1 LTTTRAVSCLHDP
14 SLDSSCLEET
24 ARETTK
30 QKRSPRTSSNALK
43 VLMAR
48 YLLRDVNGRV
58 IEIPRDMFE
67 RVAREIAAVDLI
79 YDAQADTTQTR
90 DRFYRLMAH
99 REFLPNSPTLMN
111 AGLKNGQLSACFV
124 IPVSDAPDQILSACN
139 AILSIQNSGGGTGF
153 SLSTLEPRRSPSGPD
168 VGRGS
173 GPVLMMRLIDS
184 LTEMVKQKGKR
195 RGANIG
201 VLDVTHPDILE
212 FITSKD
218 QGRSLQNF
226 TISVAVSDRF
236 MQAVER
242 DEDYELVDP
251 TSKTVRRRVHAPDV
265 FDLLAK
271 MAWKNGD
278 PGILFI
284 DEINRHNVTPEVG
297 SIQATNPCGEQP
309 LLPYESCILGSI
321 NLAVMVKDR
330 RVDWEKL
337 RLVIHSAVHF
347 LDNCIDA
354 NVYPSPEIEQVT
366 KSNRKIGL
374 GIMGWAD
381 MLVQIG
387 VPYGSEKA
395 VKLADEIGTFL
406 QDETIEASM
415 RLASERGS
423 FPNFRGSSWD
433 ARGYARIR
441 NATLTTI
448 APTGTT
454 SMIAGCSPGIEPLFA
469 ISFVRKA
476 LNGELLRETNPLFV
490 KVAKERSFYS
500 RGLMNRIAEEGSVQN
515 IGEVPEDIRRV
526 FVTARD
532 IPPESHV
539 KIISTFQKYCD
550 SSVSKT
556 VNMPYDSRVSDVKR
570 VFMLAYRLRC
580 KGITVYRWG
589 SKEDQI
595 IATVPQH
602 TGCSTCDGG

>member
-1 LTTTRAVSCLHDP
+1 MR
-14 SLDSSCLEET
+14 
-24 ARETTK
+24 
-30 QKRSPRTSSNALK
+30 
-43 VLMAR
+43 VLRAR
-48 YLLRDVNGRV
+48 YLLRDVSGRV
-58 IEIPRDMFE
+58 IEVPSDMFD
-67 RVAREIAAVDLI
+67 RVAREIAAVDSI
-79 YDAQADTTQTR
+79 YDPKADTTQRR
-90 DRFYRLMAH
+90 DEFYRMMAR

-111 AGLKNGQLSACFV
+111 TGLKNGQLSACLV

-153 SLSTLEPRRSPSGPD
+153 SLSTLEPRRSPFGPD

-173 GPVLMMRLIDS
+173 GPILMMRLIDS

-195 RGANIG
+195 RGANMG

-242 DEDYELVDP
+242 DEDYELIDP
-251 TSKTVRRRVHAPDV
+251 AGKTVVRRVHARDV

-271 MAWKNGD
+271 MAWRNGD

-284 DEINRHNVTPEVG
+284 DEINRHNATPEVG
-297 SIQATNPCGEQP
+297 AIRATNPCGEQP

-354 NVYPSPEIEQVT
+354 NVYPCPEIEQVT

-381 MLVQIG
+381 MLIQMG

-395 VKLADEIGTFL
+395 VKVADEIGRFL
-406 QDETIEASM
+406 RDETTEASM

-423 FPNFRGSSWD
+423 FPNFRGSCWD

-469 ISFVRKA
+469 ISFVRRA
-476 LNGELLRETNPLFV
+476 LNGEILRETNPLFV

-500 RGLMNRIAEEGSVQN
+500 RDLMKRIAKEGSAQN
-515 IGEVPEDIRRV
+515 IGEVPEDVKRV
-526 FVTARD
+526 FVTARE

-539 KIISTFQKYCD
+539 RIISTFQKYCD
-550 SSVSKT
+550 SAVSKT
-556 VNMPYDSRVSDVKR
+556 VNMPYDSQVSDVKR
-570 VFMLAYRLRC
+570 VFKLAHRLGC

-589 SKEDQI
+589 SKEEQVL
-595 IATVPQH
+595 TTGPQH
-602 TGCSTCDGG
+602 TGCSSKTCNEG